1 MPFKSMPCGKPLF
14 YQSKQY
20 ITTDFYI
27 FVGTAVTSG
36 ETQKRRFLAQQRIMQ
51 DLVLNLAMRYP
62 TAQSLQFAATVVFRW
77 SQVQGEQLAFLQKLS
92 RRSDDVQVRAL
103 ASDIRTARSSLSRL
117 ANERSPNPS
126 KLRTIL
132 DELADLEIQLSHR
145 SRVYRQHLAAC
156 RVGPTPTRPPHPI
169 PRRVRPELPAPQP
182 HRPPHRSSRRTQA
195 SFTHSPHELD
205 AAAQTSLPSR
215 YRALSSLWWDIAR
228 HRVHRGPRPH
238 RANPR
243 PSRRPRGG
251 LRTPC
256 TRTTAERFQSRT
268 LGLAITRHFLTPPT
282 GSEQLTLRLASLD
295 HRLTPALPSFLHGS
309 HLCRLQNAS
318 R

>member
-1 MPFKSMPCGKPLF
+1 MALF
-14 YQSKQY
+14 TRRVSRCRILNEAPPQ
-20 ITTDFYI
+20 
-27 FVGTAVTSG
+27 VGIGNGRAARARACLRSVG
-36 ETQKRRFLAQQRIMQ
+36 RVDAGVLRR
-51 DLVLNLAMRYP
+51 
-62 TAQSLQFAATVVFRW
+62 
-77 SQVQGEQLAFLQKLS
+77 
-92 RRSDDVQVRAL
+92 RRGS
-103 ASDIRTARSSLSRL
+103 
-117 ANERSPNPS
+117 
-126 KLRTIL
+126 
-132 DELADLEIQLSHR
+132 
-145 SRVYRQHLAAC
+145 C

-251 LRTPC
+251 FRTPS

-282 GSEQLTLRLASLD
+282 CSEQLTLRLASLD